1 MIKKNIAR
9 HCFCF
14 IKLSL
19 IIAIIFVTFTTSFF
33 IPDIKS
39 IFANSNQKILICINP
54 GHGGKDTGAIGPSG
68 IMEKHV
74 NLDIAFKLRDKLVGS
89 GFKVIMTR
97 EDDTKKSLDEIV
109 NFANTSNADIFV
121 SVHNN
126 SHTSREKN
134 GTETFYFSESP
145 GSYYLA
151 AYINSRTVEQI
162 GTLNRG
168 VKNSSFRELSNV
180 KMTSALVE
188 GAFISNP
195 DEEAK
200 LNDAG
205 FRDRIATGIYNGI
218 VEYLNNYG
226 ESILSKKRLASAQ
239 SFVRRVYQRSL
250 NIDLD
255 QITINNWADKL
266 AEGTISHADVVKGV
280 ILSKQFNAM
289 NLADAQF
296 ITVLYMVVLDRSPD
310 SNGAAHWLSQL
321 KVQGRSAILNSFL
334 ASDEFKGLIN
344 QYNQYG
350 YSYTS
355 TIDAASSKTADSQ
368 TIDSGT
374 EPVFILSILNGVGI
388 KKIAAKTSGL
398 FKELKNSDG
407 TYKYNL
413 YKVIDADSYNYK
425 NTLIICKSEDPE
437 IVKAAQEIKTI
448 LKVGIVTKQNGNSQ
462 YSDIVVII
470 GKDFSLP
477 ADTTNTAANTGN
489 TSELI
494 LVNILNGQGTQ
505 GVAAKVKS
513 KIEAGFNKDKNPI
526 KVTEAKNAD
535 NFNYNNTRII
545 IFTDKTGVNNIA
557 QDLKKFLGAG
567 EISRSGSNVDNV
579 DITII
584 IGNDY

>member
-1 MIKKNIAR
+1 MLKKNIAR
-9 HCFCF
+9 YCFCF

-19 IIAIIFVTFTTSFF
+19 IIAITFVTFTTSFF

-39 IFANSNQKILICINP
+39 IFAGSNQKILICINP

-74 NLDIAFKLRDKLVGS
+74 NLDIAFKLRDKLVSS

-97 EDDTKKSLDEIV
+97 EDDTKKTLDEIV

-350 YSYTS
+350 Y
-355 TIDAASSKTADSQ
+355 
-368 TIDSGT
+368 
-374 EPVFILSILNGVGI
+374 
-388 KKIAAKTSGL
+388 
-398 FKELKNSDG
+398 
-407 TYKYNL
+407 
-413 YKVIDADSYNYK
+413 
-425 NTLIICKSEDPE
+425 
-437 IVKAAQEIKTI
+437 
-448 LKVGIVTKQNGNSQ
+448 
-462 YSDIVVII
+462 
-470 GKDFSLP
+470 
-477 ADTTNTAANTGN
+477 
-489 TSELI
+489 
-494 LVNILNGQGTQ
+494 
-505 GVAAKVKS
+505 
-513 KIEAGFNKDKNPI
+513 
-526 KVTEAKNAD
+526 
-535 NFNYNNTRII
+535 
-545 IFTDKTGVNNIA
+545 
-557 QDLKKFLGAG
+557 
-567 EISRSGSNVDNV
+567 
-579 DITII
+579 
-584 IGNDY
+584 